1 MDAPESVRLN
11 RLLVKDVMSPSV
23 VTVTPAQT
31 LREAGDLLRSKHIRQ
46 LPVVE
51 DGRLIGII
59 TDRDLK
65 RAMPSVLS
73 GIDREEYD
81 RILDDTRVAQFMTRE
96 PMTLTPD
103 TPLKAAVRI
112 FITQKIGALPI
123 VDNSRLVGI
132 VTQIDAL
139 RAFYDVLA

>member
-11 RLLVKDVMSPSV
+11 RLLVKDVMSASV
-23 VTVTPAQT
+23 VTVTPEQT
-31 LREAGDLLRSKHIRQ
+31 LREAGELLRSKHIRQ

-123 VDNSRLVGI
+123 VDNTRLVGI

-139 RAFYDVLA
+139 RAFYNVLA